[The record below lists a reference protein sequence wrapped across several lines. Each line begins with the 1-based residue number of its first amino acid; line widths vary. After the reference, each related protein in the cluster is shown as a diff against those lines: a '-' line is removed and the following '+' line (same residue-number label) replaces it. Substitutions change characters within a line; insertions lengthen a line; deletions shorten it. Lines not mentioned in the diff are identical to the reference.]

1 MLSVYYLWKK
11 FKALYVP
18 GDHVLELGKL
28 FAPKYLWVAWS
39 MSQATYAVPGATLGE
54 KRDTVGLR
62 GWSDKEK
69 LRHFD
74 AVLVMKI
81 QLVDLCESPTLIWQ
95 MVLKLC
101 RPLWVTSLDRQE
113 VHTSDKGIKIIII
126 THSAQKQ
133 GFNPSVGQPRECKFV
148 QSFLRHFGSL
158 ESL

>member
-1 MLSVYYLWKK
+1 MGGIVNEPSHLCHPWCHCREV
-11 FKALYVP
+11 
-18 GDHVLELGKL
+18 D
-28 FAPKYLWVAWS
+28 
-39 MSQATYAVPGATLGE
+39 TLGE

-81 QLVDLCESPTLIWQ
+81 QLVDLCESPTLILP

-148 QSFLRHFGSL
+148 QSFLRRFGSL